1 MNGGSVANS
10 NRIFYGWIVVAV
22 AVLATLIAA
31 GIRSVP
37 GALLVPL
44 EQDLGWSKT
53 TISAA
58 VSIGLVLFGL
68 GGPFSGYLMDR
79 YGPRRITLFGLLLM
93 SLSMVG
99 SALMTQVW
107 QLNLIWG
114 VVSGVGTGIVGSV
127 LGATV
132 ANRWFIKQRGLVTG
146 IFGGAT
152 SAGQLIFI
160 PALVAWATGLGWRE
174 ASWIMAGIALV
185 VMVPIFLLMKDSPA
199 EIGERPLGAAV
210 GSAPAKTTAD
220 AGVMGQAVRSSTFWL
235 LAGTF
240 FICGATSNGLI
251 GVHFIPYAVDC
262 GISQGVASGM
272 LALIGA
278 MNFVGTIGSGWLTDR
293 YDPRKLLCVYYVFR
307 GFSLLLLPYAVTP
320 ETMIPFAILFGL
332 DYIATVPPTVA
343 LVADNFGRQNVGTV
357 YGWVFAAHQLGAAFA
372 SWAGGSVRDTLGEYN
387 LAFFAAGALAIMG
400 GMLSLGIRRALWPA
414 VA

>member
-1 MNGGSVANS
+1 MANS

-53 TISAA
+53 TISVA

-185 VMVPIFLLMKDSPA
+185 AIVPIFVLMKDSPA
-199 EIGERPLGAAV
+199 EIGEQPLGAAP
-210 GSAPAKTTAD
+210 GSAPARITAD

-307 GFSLLLLPYAVTP
+307 GLSLLLLPYAVTP
-320 ETMIPFAILFGL
+320 ETMVPFAILFGL

-372 SWAGGSVRDTLGEYN
+372 SWAGGSVRDALGEYN

-400 GMLSLGIRRALWPA
+400 GMLSLGIRRALRPA

>member
-1 MNGGSVANS
+1 VTNR
-10 NRIFYGWIVVAV
+10 RIFYGWIVVAV
-22 AVLATLIAA
+22 AVLATLVAA

-53 TISAA
+53 TISVA

-93 SLSMVG
+93 SLSMVS

-174 ASWIMAGIALV
+174 AGWIMAGIALV

-199 EIGERPLGAAV
+199 EIGERPLGAAP
-210 GSAPAKTTAD
+210 GSAPARITAD
-220 AGVMGQAVRSSTFWL
+220 AGVMGQAMRSTTFWL

-272 LALIGA
+272 LALLGA

-293 YDPRKLLCVYYVFR
+293 FDPRKLLCVYYVFR
-307 GFSLLLLPYAVTP
+307 GLSLLLLPYAVTP
-320 ETMIPFAILFGL
+320 EAMVPFAILFGL

-372 SWAGGSVRDTLGEYN
+372 SWAGGSVRDALGEYN

-400 GMLSLGIRRALWPA
+400 GLLSLGIRRTLRPA

>member
-1 MNGGSVANS
+1 VEKSK
-10 NRIFYGWIVVAV
+10 RIFYGWIVVAV
-22 AVLATLIAA
+22 AVLATLVAA

-53 TISAA
+53 TISVAA
-58 VSIGLVLFGL
+58 SIGLVLFGL

-93 SLSMVG
+93 SLSMAG

-132 ANRWFIKQRGLVTG
+132 ANRWFLKQRGLVTG

-174 ASWIMAGIALV
+174 ASWIMAGIALA
-185 VMVPIFLLMKDSPA
+185 VMLPIFLLMKDSPA
-199 EIGERPLGAAV
+199 EMGERPLGAAP
-210 GSAPAKTTAD
+210 GSAPARITAD
-220 AGVMGQAVRSSTFWL
+220 AGIMGQAVRSSTFWL

-272 LALIGA
+272 LALLGA

-293 YDPRKLLCVYYVFR
+293 YDPCKLLCVYYAFR
-307 GFSLLLLPYAVTP
+307 GLSLLLLPYAATP

-372 SWAGGSVRDTLGEYN
+372 SWAGGSVRDALGEYN
-387 LAFFAAGALAIMG
+387 LAFFAAGVLAIMG
-400 GMLSLGIRRALWPA
+400 GMLSLGIRRALRPV

>member
-1 MNGGSVANS
+1 MANS

-53 TISAA
+53 TISVA

-160 PALVAWATGLGWRE
+160 PALVVWATGLGWRE
-174 ASWIMAGIALV
+174 ASWIMAGTALV
-185 VMVPIFLLMKDSPA
+185 AIVPIFVLMKDSPA
-199 EIGERPLGAAV
+199 EIGERPLGAAP
-210 GSAPAKTTAD
+210 GSAPARITAD

-307 GFSLLLLPYAVTP
+307 GLSLLLLPYAVTP
-320 ETMIPFAILFGL
+320 ETMVPFAILFGL

-372 SWAGGSVRDTLGEYN
+372 SWAGGSVRDALGEYN

-400 GMLSLGIRRALWPA
+400 GMLSLGIRRALRPA

>member
-1 MNGGSVANS
+1 MNRGSVEKS
-10 NRIFYGWIVVAV
+10 KRIFYGWIVVAV
-22 AVLATLIAA
+22 AVLATLVAA

-53 TISAA
+53 TISVAA
-58 VSIGLVLFGL
+58 SIGLVLFGL

-93 SLSMVG
+93 SLSMAG

-132 ANRWFIKQRGLVTG
+132 ANRWFLKQRGLVTG

-174 ASWIMAGIALV
+174 ASWIMAGIALA
-185 VMVPIFLLMKDSPA
+185 VMLPIFLLMKDSPA
-199 EIGERPLGAAV
+199 EMGERPLGAAP
-210 GSAPAKTTAD
+210 GSAPARITAD
-220 AGVMGQAVRSSTFWL
+220 AGIMGQAVRSSTFWL

-272 LALIGA
+272 LALLGA

-293 YDPRKLLCVYYVFR
+293 YDPCKLLCVYYAFR
-307 GFSLLLLPYAVTP
+307 GLSLLLLPYAATP

-372 SWAGGSVRDTLGEYN
+372 SWAGGSVRDALGEYN
-387 LAFFAAGALAIMG
+387 LAFFAAGVLAIMG
-400 GMLSLGIRRALWPA
+400 GMLSLGIRRALRPV

>member
-1 MNGGSVANS
+1 VSDR
-10 NRIFYGWIVVAV
+10 RIFYGWIVVAV
-22 AVLATLIAA
+22 AVLATLVAA

-53 TISAA
+53 TISVA

-132 ANRWFIKQRGLVTG
+132 ASRWFIKQRGLVTG

-199 EIGERPLGAAV
+199 EVGERPLGAAPD
-210 GSAPAKTTAD
+210 GALARITAD
-220 AGVMGQAVRSSTFWL
+220 AGIMGQAVRSSTFWL
-235 LAGTF
+235 LVGTF

-272 LALIGA
+272 LALLGA

-293 YDPRKLLCVYYVFR
+293 FDPRKLLCAYYVFR
-307 GFSLLLLPYAVTP
+307 GLSLLLLPYTATP
-320 ETMIPFAILFGL
+320 EAMVPFAILFGL

-343 LVADNFGRQNVGTV
+343 LVADNFERQNVGTV

-372 SWAGGSVRDTLGEYN
+372 AWAGGAVRDALGEYN

-400 GMLSLGIRRALWPA
+400 GMLSLGIRRTLRAA

>member
-1 MNGGSVANS
+1 MNS
-10 NRIFYGWIVVAV
+10 NRFFYGWVVVAV
-22 AVLATLIAA
+22 AVLATLVAA
-31 GIRSVP
+31 GVRSVP

-53 TISAA
+53 TISLA

-132 ANRWFIKQRGLVTG
+132 ASRWFIKQRGLVTG

-185 VMVPIFLLMKDSPA
+185 VMVPIFLLMKDGPA
-199 EIGERPLGAAV
+199 EVGERPLGAAP
-210 GSAPAKTTAD
+210 GSAPARITAD
-220 AGVMGQAVRSSTFWL
+220 AGIMGQAVRSSTFWL

-272 LALIGA
+272 LALLGA

-293 YDPRKLLCVYYVFR
+293 FDPRKLLCVYYVFR
-307 GFSLLLLPYAVTP
+307 GLSLLLLPYAVTP
-320 ETMIPFAILFGL
+320 ETMVPFAILFGL

-372 SWAGGSVRDTLGEYN
+372 SWAGGSVRDALGEYN

-400 GMLSLGIRRALWPA
+400 GMLSLGIRRALRGA

>member
-1 MNGGSVANS
+1 
-10 NRIFYGWIVVAV
+10 
-22 AVLATLIAA
+22 
-31 GIRSVP
+31 
-37 GALLVPL
+37 
-44 EQDLGWSKT
+44 
-53 TISAA
+53 
-58 VSIGLVLFGL
+58 
-68 GGPFSGYLMDR
+68 
-79 YGPRRITLFGLLLM
+79 
-93 SLSMVG
+93 
-99 SALMTQVW
+99 
-107 QLNLIWG
+107 
-114 VVSGVGTGIVGSV
+114 VGTGIVGSV

-132 ANRWFIKQRGLVTG
+132 ASRWFIKQRGLVTG

-199 EIGERPLGAAV
+199 EVGERPLGAAPD
-210 GSAPAKTTAD
+210 GALARITAD
-220 AGVMGQAVRSSTFWL
+220 AGIMGQAVRSSTFWL
-235 LAGTF
+235 LVGTF

-272 LALIGA
+272 LALLGA

-293 YDPRKLLCVYYVFR
+293 FDPRKLLCAYYVFR
-307 GFSLLLLPYAVTP
+307 GLSLLLLPYTATP
-320 ETMIPFAILFGL
+320 EAMVPFAILFGL

-343 LVADNFGRQNVGTV
+343 LVADNFERQNVGTV

-372 SWAGGSVRDTLGEYN
+372 AWAGGGVRDALGEYN

-400 GMLSLGIRRALWPA
+400 GMLSLGIRRTLRAA

>member
-1 MNGGSVANS
+1 VSDR
-10 NRIFYGWIVVAV
+10 RIFYGWIVVAV
-22 AVLATLIAA
+22 AVLATLVAA

-53 TISAA
+53 TISVA

-132 ANRWFIKQRGLVTG
+132 ASRWFIKQRGLVTG

-199 EIGERPLGAAV
+199 EVGERPLGAAPD
-210 GSAPAKTTAD
+210 GALARITAD
-220 AGVMGQAVRSSTFWL
+220 AGIMGQAVRSSTFWL
-235 LAGTF
+235 LVGTF

-272 LALIGA
+272 LALLGA

-293 YDPRKLLCVYYVFR
+293 FDPRKLLCAYYVFR
-307 GFSLLLLPYAVTP
+307 GLSLLLLPYTATP
-320 ETMIPFAILFGL
+320 EAMVPFAILFGL

-343 LVADNFGRQNVGTV
+343 LVADNFERQNVGTV

-372 SWAGGSVRDTLGEYN
+372 AWAGGGVRDALGEYN

-400 GMLSLGIRRALWPA
+400 GMLSLGIRRTLRAA

>member
-1 MNGGSVANS
+1 MSDR
-10 NRIFYGWIVVAV
+10 RIFYGWVVVAV
-22 AVLATLIAA
+22 AVLATLVAA

-37 GALLVPL
+37 GALLVPV

-53 TISAA
+53 TISVA

-93 SLSMVG
+93 SLSMAG

-132 ANRWFIKQRGLVTG
+132 ANRWFIRQRGLVMG

-174 ASWIMAGIALV
+174 ASWVMVGVALA
-185 VMVPIFLLMKDSPA
+185 VMVPIFLLMRDSPA
-199 EIGERPLGAAV
+199 EIGERPLGAAA
-210 GSAPAKTTAD
+210 GSAPAKITAD
-220 AGVMGQAVRSSTFWL
+220 AGVMGRAVRSSTFWL

-272 LALIGA
+272 LALLGA
-278 MNFVGTIGSGWLTDR
+278 MNFVGTIASGWLTDR

-320 ETMIPFAILFGL
+320 ETMVPFAILFGL

-372 SWAGGSVRDTLGEYN
+372 SWAGGSVRDALGEYN
-387 LAFFAAGALAIMG
+387 LAFFAAGAVAIMG
-400 GMLSLGIRRALWPA
+400 GMLSLGIRRALRPV

>member
-1 MNGGSVANS
+1 MSDR
-10 NRIFYGWIVVAV
+10 RIFYGWVVVAV
-22 AVLATLIAA
+22 AVLATLVAA

-37 GALLVPL
+37 GALLVPV

-53 TISAA
+53 TISVA

-93 SLSMVG
+93 SLSMAG

-132 ANRWFIKQRGLVTG
+132 ANRWFIRQRGLVMG

-174 ASWIMAGIALV
+174 ASWVMVGVALA
-185 VMVPIFLLMKDSPA
+185 VMVPIFLLMRDSPA
-199 EIGERPLGAAV
+199 EIGERPLGAAA
-210 GSAPAKTTAD
+210 GSAPAKITAD
-220 AGVMGQAVRSSTFWL
+220 AGVMGRAVRSSTFWL

-272 LALIGA
+272 LALLGA
-278 MNFVGTIGSGWLTDR
+278 MNFVGTIASGWLTDR

-320 ETMIPFAILFGL
+320 ETMVPFAILFGL

-372 SWAGGSVRDTLGEYN
+372 SWAGGSVRDALGEYN
-387 LAFFAAGALAIMG
+387 LAFFAAGAVAIMG
-400 GMLSLGIRRALWPA
+400 GMLSLGIRRALRLV

>member
-1 MNGGSVANS
+1 MANS
-10 NRIFYGWIVVAV
+10 HRFFYGWIVVAV
-22 AVLATLIAA
+22 AVLATLVAA
-31 GIRSVP
+31 GIRSAP

-53 TISAA
+53 TLSLA

-93 SLSMVG
+93 GLSMAG

-107 QLNLIWG
+107 QLHLIWG

-132 ANRWFIKQRGLVTG
+132 ANRWFIRQRGLVTG

-174 ASWIMAGIALV
+174 ASWIMAGIALA
-185 VMVPIFLLMKDSPA
+185 VMLPIFLLMKDSPA
-199 EIGERPLGAAV
+199 EIGERPLGAAAE
-210 GSAPAKTTAD
+210 SASAKITAD
-220 AGVMGQAVRSSTFWL
+220 AGIMGQAVRSSTFWL

-262 GISQGVASGM
+262 GISQGMASGM
-272 LALIGA
+272 LALLGA
-278 MNFVGTIGSGWLTDR
+278 MNFVGTIASGWLTDR
-293 YDPRKLLCVYYVFR
+293 YDPRKLLCVYYAFR

-320 ETMIPFAILFGL
+320 ETMVPFAILFGL

-372 SWAGGSVRDTLGEYN
+372 AWAGGSVRDALGEYN

-400 GMLSLGIRRALWPA
+400 GMLSLGIRRALRA
-414 VA
+414 AAA

>member
-1 MNGGSVANS
+1 MTSRRV
-10 NRIFYGWIVVAV
+10 FYGWVVVAV
-22 AVLATLIAA
+22 AVLATLVAA

-53 TISAA
+53 TLSVA

-93 SLSMVG
+93 SLSMAG

-114 VVSGVGTGIVGSV
+114 VVSGVGTGVVGSV

-132 ANRWFIKQRGLVTG
+132 ANRWFIRQRGLVMG

-174 ASWIMAGIALV
+174 ASWIMAGVALAV
-185 VMVPIFLLMKDSPA
+185 TVPVLLLMRDSPA

-210 GSAPAKTTAD
+210 GSAPAKITAD
-220 AGVMGQAVRSSTFWL
+220 AGVMGRAVRSSTFWL

-272 LALIGA
+272 LALLGA
-278 MNFVGTIGSGWLTDR
+278 MNFVGTIASGWLTDR

-307 GFSLLLLPYAVTP
+307 GLSLLLLPYAVTP
-320 ETMIPFAILFGL
+320 ETMVPFAILFGL

-372 SWAGGSVRDTLGEYN
+372 SWAGGSVRDALGEYN
-387 LAFFAAGALAIMG
+387 LAFFAAGAVAIMG
-400 GMLSLGIRRALWPA
+400 GMLSLGIRRAVRPA